1 MGWPM
6 LPSILASAIAAR
18 SLGYPS
24 LADTILADELTPT
37 QIARLFKSSAAHD
50 KGRMCAIVLLTGSTA
65 RYNANREG
73 WDGSLELQLAM
84 QALGGEADFVAA
96 NREAVKLVRA
106 HWPEITAQVQS
117 VAPIR

>member
-1 MGWPM
+1 
-6 LPSILASAIAAR
+6 
-18 SLGYPS
+18 
-24 LADTILADELTPT
+24 
-37 QIARLFKSSAAHD
+37 
-50 KGRMCAIVLLTGSTA
+50 MCAIVLLAGRTA